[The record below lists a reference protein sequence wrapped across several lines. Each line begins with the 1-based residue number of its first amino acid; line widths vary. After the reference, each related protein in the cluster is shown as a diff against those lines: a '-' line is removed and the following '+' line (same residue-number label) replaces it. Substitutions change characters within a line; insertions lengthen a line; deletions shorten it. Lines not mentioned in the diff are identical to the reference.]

1 MNHGGGECTNLVH
14 ELDSITA
21 LSGSLSNLTIIDPE
35 ILKDYSRLEG
45 YLKDI
50 YGSTHKKEIFLIVT
64 GAKSGVIE
72 LLNNKSG
79 EQTSQNAIFE
89 ITTKLVSTNVLDEE
103 SAVWTTMVWALSL
116 KKLTDDEC
124 QQIITAF
131 EVPLYEKKEVQSNV
145 PIVHDPVSNLMFINS
160 CAIKY
165 IHDQGKRLHNEGN
178 YSEAIK
184 CYDRAL
190 SINCRD
196 YTILSDKGLSLHNE
210 GNYSEAI
217 KCYDRALSINCQDEF
232 IKRRRNNTMTLLQK
246 QINNIYSPQDKS
258 KRYNSLNSKSKL
270 SNTHLICI
278 MVVVSALS
286 LGIIFYSMS
295 WADNNENSN
304 SLIADQNLDS
314 DGSVL
319 KTNTDSTWITTKNK
333 LDQGLIGEFTESVEN
348 QITIA
353 APSDKGFSGNNSINK
368 GPDIQHSNDIRP
380 SELGTDKV
388 GEIAQRVDNFKLELE
403 KAMESNFN

>member
-21 LSGSLSNLTIIDPE
+21 LSESLSNLTIIDPE

-89 ITTKLVSTNVLDEE
+89 ITTKLVSTNVFDEE

-124 QQIITAF
+124 QQIITTF

-145 PIVHDPVSNLMFINS
+145 PIVHDPVSNLMFIDS

-196 YTILSDKGLSLHNE
+196 
-210 GNYSEAI
+210 
-217 KCYDRALSINCQDEF
+217 EF

-258 KRYNSLNSKSKL
+258 KSYNSLNSKSKL

-295 WADNNENSN
+295 WADNTENSN

-348 QITIA
+348 QITIT
-353 APSDKGFSGNNSINK
+353 APSDKRFSGNNSINK
-368 GPDIQHSNDIRP
+368 GLDIQHSNDIRP

-388 GEIAQRVDNFKLELE
+388 GEITQRVDNFKLELE

>member
-1 MNHGGGECTNLVH
+1 
-14 ELDSITA
+14 
-21 LSGSLSNLTIIDPE
+21 
-35 ILKDYSRLEG
+35 
-45 YLKDI
+45 
-50 YGSTHKKEIFLIVT
+50 
-64 GAKSGVIE
+64 
-72 LLNNKSG
+72 
-79 EQTSQNAIFE
+79 
-89 ITTKLVSTNVLDEE
+89 
-103 SAVWTTMVWALSL
+103 
-116 KKLTDDEC
+116 
-124 QQIITAF
+124 
-131 EVPLYEKKEVQSNV
+131 
-145 PIVHDPVSNLMFINS
+145 
-160 CAIKY
+160 
-165 IHDQGKRLHNEGN
+165 
-178 YSEAIK
+178 
-184 CYDRAL
+184 
-190 SINCRD
+190 
-196 YTILSDKGLSLHNE
+196 
-210 GNYSEAI
+210 
-217 KCYDRALSINCQDEF
+217 
-232 IKRRRNNTMTLLQK
+232 MTLLQK

>member
-1 MNHGGGECTNLVH
+1 MCKFPIGLNHGGGECTNLVH

-145 PIVHDPVSNLMFINS
+145 PIVHDPVSNLMFIDS

-165 IHDQGKRLHNEGN
+165 IHDQGKR
-178 YSEAIK
+178 
-184 CYDRAL
+184 
-190 SINCRD
+190 
-196 YTILSDKGLSLHNE
+196 LHNE

>member
-165 IHDQGKRLHNEGN
+165 IHDQGKR
-178 YSEAIK
+178 
-184 CYDRAL
+184 
-190 SINCRD
+190 
-196 YTILSDKGLSLHNE
+196 LHNE

>member
-21 LSGSLSNLTIIDPE
+21 LSESLSNLTIIDPE

-124 QQIITAF
+124 QQIITTF

-145 PIVHDPVSNLMFINS
+145 PIVHDPVSNLMFIDS

-165 IHDQGKRLHNEGN
+165 IHDQGKR
-178 YSEAIK
+178 
-184 CYDRAL
+184 
-190 SINCRD
+190 
-196 YTILSDKGLSLHNE
+196 LHNE

-258 KRYNSLNSKSKL
+258 KSYNSLNSKSKL

-295 WADNNENSN
+295 WADNTENSN

-348 QITIA
+348 QITIT
-353 APSDKGFSGNNSINK
+353 APSDKRFSGNNSINK
-368 GPDIQHSNDIRP
+368 GLDIQHSNDIRP

-388 GEIAQRVDNFKLELE
+388 GEITQRVDNFKLELE

>member
-1 MNHGGGECTNLVH
+1 
-14 ELDSITA
+14 
-21 LSGSLSNLTIIDPE
+21 
-35 ILKDYSRLEG
+35 
-45 YLKDI
+45 
-50 YGSTHKKEIFLIVT
+50 
-64 GAKSGVIE
+64 
-72 LLNNKSG
+72 
-79 EQTSQNAIFE
+79 
-89 ITTKLVSTNVLDEE
+89 
-103 SAVWTTMVWALSL
+103 MVWALSL

-145 PIVHDPVSNLMFINS
+145 PIVHDPVSNLMFIDS

>member
-21 LSGSLSNLTIIDPE
+21 LSESLSNLTIIDPE

-124 QQIITAF
+124 QQIITTF

-145 PIVHDPVSNLMFINS
+145 PIVHDPVSNLMFIDS

-165 IHDQGKRLHNEGN
+165 IHDQGKR
-178 YSEAIK
+178 
-184 CYDRAL
+184 
-190 SINCRD
+190 
-196 YTILSDKGLSLHNE
+196 LHNE

-258 KRYNSLNSKSKL
+258 KSYNSLNSKSKL

-295 WADNNENSN
+295 WADNTENSN

-348 QITIA
+348 QITIT
-353 APSDKGFSGNNSINK
+353 APSDKRFSGNNSINK
-368 GPDIQHSNDIRP
+368 GLDIQHSNDIRP

-388 GEIAQRVDNFKLELE
+388 GEITQRVDNFKLELE
-403 KAMESNFN
+403 KAMESDFN

>member
-21 LSGSLSNLTIIDPE
+21 LSESLSNLTIIDPE

-116 KKLTDDEC
+116 KKLTVDEC
-124 QQIITAF
+124 QQIITTF

-145 PIVHDPVSNLMFINS
+145 PIVHDPVSNLMFIDS

-165 IHDQGKRLHNEGN
+165 IHDQGKR
-178 YSEAIK
+178 
-184 CYDRAL
+184 
-190 SINCRD
+190 
-196 YTILSDKGLSLHNE
+196 LHNE

-258 KRYNSLNSKSKL
+258 KSYNSLNSKSKL

-295 WADNNENSN
+295 WADNTENSN

-348 QITIA
+348 QITIT
-353 APSDKGFSGNNSINK
+353 APSDKRFSGNNSINK
-368 GPDIQHSNDIRP
+368 GLDIQHSNDIRP

-388 GEIAQRVDNFKLELE
+388 GEITQRVDNFKLELE

>member
-1 MNHGGGECTNLVH
+1 MNHGGGECTNLFH

-21 LSGSLSNLTIIDPE
+21 LSESLSNLTIIDPE
-35 ILKDYSRLEG
+35 ILKDYHRLEG

-79 EQTSQNAIFE
+79 EQTSQSAIFE

-145 PIVHDPVSNLMFINS
+145 PIVHDPVSNLMFIDS

-196 YTILSDKGLSLHNE
+196 
-210 GNYSEAI
+210 
-217 KCYDRALSINCQDEF
+217 EF

-258 KRYNSLNSKSKL
+258 KSYNSLNSKSKL

-348 QITIA
+348 QITIT
-353 APSDKGFSGNNSINK
+353 APSDKRFSGNNSINK
-368 GPDIQHSNDIRP
+368 GLDIQHSNDIRP

-388 GEIAQRVDNFKLELE
+388 GEITQRVDNFKLELE

>member
-1 MNHGGGECTNLVH
+1 MNHGGGECTNLFH

-21 LSGSLSNLTIIDPE
+21 LSESLSNLTIIDPE

-79 EQTSQNAIFE
+79 EQTSQSAIFE

-124 QQIITAF
+124 QQIITTF

-145 PIVHDPVSNLMFINS
+145 PIVHDPVSNLMFIDS

-196 YTILSDKGLSLHNE
+196 
-210 GNYSEAI
+210 
-217 KCYDRALSINCQDEF
+217 EF

-258 KRYNSLNSKSKL
+258 KSYNSLNSKSKL

-348 QITIA
+348 QITIT
-353 APSDKGFSGNNSINK
+353 APSDKRFSGNNSINK
-368 GPDIQHSNDIRP
+368 GLDIQHSNDIRP

-388 GEIAQRVDNFKLELE
+388 GEITQRVDNFKLELE

>member
-145 PIVHDPVSNLMFINS
+145 PIVHDPVSNLMFIDS

-165 IHDQGKRLHNEGN
+165 IHDQGKR
-178 YSEAIK
+178 
-184 CYDRAL
+184 
-190 SINCRD
+190 
-196 YTILSDKGLSLHNE
+196 LHNE